1 MIKFLEKIVVEGT
14 EYKAD
19 DVADESNIPAGSL
32 EVLFRQRRVEK
43 IDPAATASVAAANVA
58 ELQTPLKTS
67 AEQPTTAAKR
77 K

>member
-1 MIKFLEKIVVEGT
+1 MLKFLVDIIVEGV

-19 DVADESNIPAGSL
+19 DVVPAEKIPAGSL
-32 EVLFRQRRVEK
+32 EVLLRQRRVE
-43 IDPAATASVAAANVA
+43 PVEAVTVA

-67 AEQPTTAAKR
+67 AEQPQPAAKR